1 MLRELSNFKEIQS
14 DKIKEVESK
23 KDAEVKMLE
32 KVLTQSKRDK
42 KDLEERIEDII
53 MKQDLIN
60 SRSAEEHHNT
70 VKYFENL
77 VA

>member
-1 MLRELSNFKEIQS
+1 MKKEAEL
-14 DKIKEVESK
+14 
-23 KDAEVKMLE
+23 KMLE
-32 KVLTQSKRDK
+32 RIITGLMSDK
-42 KDLEERIEDII
+42 KELEDRIEEIVSKDE
-53 MKQDLIN
+53 MHK

>member
-1 MLRELSNFKEIQS
+1 
-14 DKIKEVESK
+14 
-23 KDAEVKMLE
+23 MLE